1 MSDLTKAKEIQESIT
16 IAIGA
21 IKGFAKYLL
30 IPSAVIIFLPD
41 NWLRHIKLLAIKN
54 SGIGMW
60 ISIIFWICLSIVL
73 INFLEKILERLN
85 KFLENKRVKKGFN
98 NIMMT
103 LTDSEKRIVYLIFD
117 NDTYNFEVWGNAS
130 LKKLTSLG
138 VIYSNL
144 IGGLHTGL
152 SYGLQPMTRQ
162 YLLDNP
168 SYLSDIKS
176 K

>member
-1 MSDLTKAKEIQESIT
+1 MSDLTKINEIPESIT
-16 IAIGA
+16 IAISA

-30 IPSAVIIFLPD
+30 IPSGVIIFFPN
-41 NWLRHIKLLAIKN
+41 NWLRHIKLLALKN
-54 SGIGMW
+54 SGFGMW

-73 INFLEKILERLN
+73 IDLLEKISERL
-85 KFLENKRVKKGFN
+85 KTYLENKRVEKGFN

-117 NDTYNFEVWGNAS
+117 NDTYNFDVWGDAS
-130 LKKLTSLG
+130 LTKLTKLG
-138 VIYSNL
+138 VIYSNRL
-144 IGGLHTGL
+144 GGLTTGL
-152 SYGLQPMTRQ
+152 SYGLQPMTRK
-162 YLLDNP
+162 YLIDNS